1 MMMMMTMTVVGSSSS
16 SSSSS
21 LCTVCLFVCLSGLAA
36 AATIEKDR
44 QIQMMEKISC

>member
-1 MMMMMTMTVVGSSSS
+1 MMTMTIVG
-16 SSSSS
+16 SS
-21 LCTVCLFVCLSGLAA
+21 LCTVCLFVCLSGLVV